1 MEKKTEILIEGL
13 TFTEGPRWREDRL
26 FFSDFFTKRV
36 LSVDLQGNVE
46 TIIETEHQPSGLGW
60 RPDGTLLIVSMN
72 DRKLLGLKDGIL
84 KEEADLSDLASFH
97 CNDMV
102 VDNSGNAYIGNFGF
116 DLHGGENIRAT
127 NLILVR
133 PDKEPEEIAQDLY
146 FPNGAVI
153 TPDSKTLIIGET
165 FGNKLT
171 AFDINEDASLSN
183 RRVWADLA
191 SIKEDYSPVPDGI
204 CLDEEGAIWVASP
217 TTSDVLR
224 VGEGG
229 ILLDRIEVETNAYA
243 CMLGGED
250 RKTLFISTSKD
261 SSEEAC
267 ITDQSAKIEVVRVDV
282 PGAGLP

>member
-46 TIIETEHQPSGLGW
+46 TIVETEYQPSGLGW

-102 VDNSGNAYIGNFGF
+102 VDNLGNAYIGNFGF
-116 DLHGGENIRAT
+116 DLHGGEKLKST

-133 PDKEPEEIAQDLY
+133 PGKEPEGIAQDLY

-171 AFDINEDASLSN
+171 AFDINEDASLFN
-183 RRVWADLA
+183 RRVWADLS

-224 VGEGG
+224 VAEGG

-267 ITDQSAKIEVVRVDV
+267 LTDQSAKIEVIRVDV

>member
-1 MEKKTEILIEGL
+1 
-13 TFTEGPRWREDRL
+13 
-26 FFSDFFTKRV
+26 
-36 LSVDLQGNVE
+36 
-46 TIIETEHQPSGLGW
+46 
-60 RPDGTLLIVSMN
+60 
-72 DRKLLGLKDGIL
+72 
-84 KEEADLSDLASFH
+84 
-97 CNDMV
+97 
-102 VDNSGNAYIGNFGF
+102 YIGNFGF
-116 DLHGGENIRAT
+116 DLHGGEKLRST

-133 PDKEPEEIAQDLY
+133 PGKEPEEIAQDLY

-183 RRVWADLA
+183 RRVWADLS
-191 SIKEDYSPVPDGI
+191 SIKEDYSPVADGI

-224 VGEGG
+224 VAEGG

-267 ITDQSAKIEVVRVDV
+267 LIDPSAKIEVVRVDV

>member
-46 TIIETEHQPSGLGW
+46 TIVETEYQPSGLGW

-84 KEEADLSDLASFH
+84 KEEADLSNLASFH

-116 DLHGGENIRAT
+116 DLHGGEKIRAT

-229 ILLDRIEVETNAYA
+229 ILLDRIEVETSTGLLSNPSFGIIVSSIIFVSYFSR
-243 CMLGGED
+243 
-250 RKTLFISTSKD
+250 RK
-261 SSEEAC
+261 
-267 ITDQSAKIEVVRVDV
+267 
-282 PGAGLP
+282 PN

>member
-1 MEKKTEILIEGL
+1 M
-13 TFTEGPRWREDRL
+13 
-26 FFSDFFTKRV
+26 
-36 LSVDLQGNVE
+36 
-46 TIIETEHQPSGLGW
+46 
-60 RPDGTLLIVSMN
+60 
-72 DRKLLGLKDGIL
+72 
-84 KEEADLSDLASFH
+84 
-97 CNDMV
+97 
-102 VDNSGNAYIGNFGF
+102 
-116 DLHGGENIRAT
+116 
-127 NLILVR
+127 VR

-229 ILLDRIEVETNAYA
+229 ILLDRIEVETSAYA

-250 RKTLFISTSKD
+250 RKTLFISTSKE
-261 SSEEAC
+261 SSREAC
-267 ITDQSAKIEVVRVDV
+267 LSDQSAKIEVVRVDV

>member
-36 LSVDLQGNVE
+36 RSVDLQGNVE
-46 TIIETEHQPSGLGW
+46 TIVETEYQPSGLGW

-84 KEEADLSDLASFH
+84 KEEADLSNLASFH

-102 VDNSGNAYIGNFGF
+102 VDNLGNAYIGNFGF
-116 DLHGGENIRAT
+116 DLHGGEKLRST

-183 RRVWADLA
+183 RRVWADLS
-191 SIKEDYSPVPDGI
+191 SIKENYSPVPDGI

-224 VGEGG
+224 VAEGG

-267 ITDQSAKIEVVRVDV
+267 LTDQSAKIEVVRVDV

>member
-46 TIIETEHQPSGLGW
+46 TIIETEYQPSGLGW

-84 KEEADLSDLASFH
+84 KEEADLSNLASFH

-102 VDNSGNAYIGNFGF
+102 VDNLGNAYIGNFGF
-116 DLHGGENIRAT
+116 DLHGGEKLRST

-133 PDKEPEEIAQDLY
+133 PGKEPEEIAQDLY

-171 AFDINEDASLSN
+171 AFDINEDVSLSN
-183 RRVWADLA
+183 RRVWADL
-191 SIKEDYSPVPDGI
+191 SLSLIHI
-204 CLDEEGAIWVASP
+204 
-217 TTSDVLR
+217 
-224 VGEGG
+224 
-229 ILLDRIEVETNAYA
+229 
-243 CMLGGED
+243 
-250 RKTLFISTSKD
+250 
-261 SSEEAC
+261 
-267 ITDQSAKIEVVRVDV
+267 
-282 PGAGLP
+282 

>member
-46 TIIETEHQPSGLGW
+46 TIVETEYQPSGLGW

-84 KEEADLSDLASFH
+84 KEEADLSNLASFH

-102 VDNSGNAYIGNFGF
+102 VDNLGNAYIGNFGF
-116 DLHGGENIRAT
+116 DLHGGEKLKST

-133 PDKEPEEIAQDLY
+133 PGKEPEEIAQDLY

-153 TPDSKTLIIGET
+153 TPDYKTLIIGET

-183 RRVWADLA
+183 RRVWANLS
-191 SIKEDYSPVPDGI
+191 SIKEDYSPGPDGI

-224 VGEGG
+224 VAEGG

-267 ITDQSAKIEVVRVDV
+267 LTDQSAKIEVVRVDV